1 MAESHPELKTAE
13 GGAWTTP
20 EMIQRGLPPVELARR
35 RRRFELV
42 YWRDRFGGYHYPKW
56 QFDRAMNVRA
66 EVTAIFA
73 IFRTHDTMRVI
84 TWFVRPVAPGRQSLL
99 DLIRAGR
106 GSRAVALVREE
117 EQRDANEPPLSRRV
131 TAELRRRVTDWQ
143 DPTRY
148 VIASVLTRK
157 HVTFFDA
164 SRDGYILNEI
174 TDTCLFRRREHAA
187 AVARAL
193 DRLKR
198 RGSRCH
204 AVVAVKPMARG
215 IRLLERLRDPLS
227 PKQCFKPRLRPRGAA
242 RSPRFVPVTPAGS
255 RASIVDAFVFALE
268 HREAL
273 HGMVAKARSRPA
285 AQRIL
290 VRKCGLSAAQANAV
304 LDLRW
309 WQSTRAVQRE
319 LEAELRELKDLPGPK
334 LEQAAV
340 LIQGLREKARTERL
354 EALERSAQILSAEES
369 AMLEHVT
376 AEGCGK
382 IDA

>member
-1 MAESHPELKTAE
+1 MAELHPELKTAE

-20 EMIQRGLPPVELARR
+20 EMIQRGIPPVELARR

-66 EVTAIFA
+66 EVTEILA

-84 TWFVRPVAPGRQSLL
+84 TWFVRPVAPGSQSLL

-106 GSRAVALVREE
+106 GARAVALVREE
-117 EQRDANEPPLSRRV
+117 EQRYANEPPLSRRV
-131 TAELRRRVTDWQ
+131 TAELKRRARDWQ

-157 HVTFFDA
+157 HVAFYDA
-164 SRDGYILNEI
+164 TRDVYVLNEI

-193 DRLKR
+193 DRGKR
-198 RGSRCH
+198 RGSRCQ
-204 AVVAVKPMARG
+204 AVVAVKPTARG
-215 IRLLERLRDPLS
+215 IRLLERLRDPFDR
-227 PKQCFKPRLRPRGAA
+227 KQRFSPRLRPRGAV
-242 RSPRFVPVTPAGS
+242 RSPQFVAIAPAGS
-255 RASIVDAFVFALE
+255 RAQIVDAFVFALE

-273 HGMVAKARSRPA
+273 LGMVAKARSRPA
-285 AQRIL
+285 ARRSLI
-290 VRKCGLSAAQANAV
+290 RECGLSAAQANAV

-319 LEAELRELKDLPGPK
+319 HEVELRNWIRPG
-334 LEQAAV
+334 
-340 LIQGLREKARTERL
+340 
-354 EALERSAQILSAEES
+354 
-369 AMLEHVT
+369 
-376 AEGCGK
+376 
-382 IDA
+382 